1 MLNGFLQYITFESH
15 QAIKHVHYKLNKITP
30 SNITHLLNTLGTT
43 LKIQKKLYQYTQEE
57 SYSSQTAM
65 CTALWQRKRAQRC
78 YNSGTDGAETT
89 MCTLV

>member
-43 LKIQKKLYQYTQEE
+43 FKKTLPVYTGRILQQ
-57 SYSSQTAM
+57 SDSDVHSAVAAKTS
-65 CTALWQRKRAQRC
+65 TALLQQW
-78 YNSGTDGAETT
+78 Y
-89 MCTLV
+89 